1 MAQPLYSVFMKK
13 KITFRYA
20 FLSSNIKYNNIVDY
34 IKESFGKE
42 PEWND
47 FTKLNLIN
55 LVDYLCGKV
64 SKSSAK
70 TYCAM
75 IKSVINKYSEEYK
88 IPCKQYN
95 DILSIRNVKCTNT
108 WLTESELYKIINYKP
123 ATDIENNVKKM
134 FIIGAF
140 SGCRHSDLKRID
152 ESNIMNN
159 SLCYVSQKSKTQ
171 AIVPLKPLIK
181 EYIYSI
187 TTREKSRY
195 TPVENKNTHQ
205 WKIEEGTSEKLE
217 ALPVKNSTPPSS
229 EKLESKEY
237 SDVTFN
243 KTIREICRKC
253 NINSKIKLFK
263 AGQEVTGEKWKFVSS
278 HTARRSF
285 ATNIYLI
292 GADLYSISRMMGHS
306 SIEMTERYICCGLK
320 DQSDK
325 VMEYFK

>member
-1 MAQPLYSVFMKK
+1 MRKR
-13 KITFRYA
+13 ITFRHA
-20 FLSSNIKYNNIVDY
+20 FLNSNIKYNNIVDY

-55 LVDYLCGKV
+55 LVDYLSGKV
-64 SKSSAK
+64 SKSSVK

-75 IKSVINKYSEEYK
+75 IKSVLNKYNEEYK

-95 DILSIRNVKCTNT
+95 DILSIRGIKCTNT

-123 ATDIENNVKKM
+123 VTDIENNVKKM

-187 TTREKSRY
+187 TTS
-195 TPVENKNTHQ
+195 V
-205 WKIEEGTSEKLE
+205 
-217 ALPVKNSTPPSS
+217 
-229 EKLESKEY
+229 KLESKEY

-243 KTIREICRKC
+243 KTIREICQKSK
-253 NINSKIKLFK
+253 INSKIKLFK
-263 AGQEVTGEKWKFVSS
+263 AGQEISGEKWKFVSS

-285 ATNIYLI
+285 ATNLYLI

>member
-1 MAQPLYSVFMKK
+1 MRKR
-13 KITFRYA
+13 ITFRHA
-20 FLSSNIKYNNIVDY
+20 FLNSNIKYNNIVDY
-34 IKESFGKE
+34 IKESFSKE

-55 LVDYLCGKV
+55 LVDSLSSKV
-64 SKSSAK
+64 SKSSVK

-75 IKSVINKYSEEYK
+75 IKSVLNKYNEEYK

-95 DILSIRNVKCTNT
+95 DILSIRGIKCTST

-159 SLCYVSQKSKTQ
+159 SLCYVSQKSKIQ
-171 AIVPLKPLIK
+171 AIVPLKPIIK
-181 EYIYSI
+181 EYIHSI
-187 TTREKSRY
+187 TTIEKF
-195 TPVENKNTHQ
+195 
-205 WKIEEGTSEKLE
+205 
-217 ALPVKNSTPPSS
+217 
-229 EKLESKEY
+229 ESKEY

-243 KTIREICRKC
+243 KTIREICHKC
-253 NINSKIKLFK
+253 KINSKIKLFK
-263 AGQEVTGEKWKFVSS
+263 AGQEISGEKWKFVSS

-285 ATNIYLI
+285 ATNLYLI